1 MGPGRMTLARGAAIG
16 SLIVAVIAIGV
27 LMFGGGGGE
36 QYVIHLQTANQLV
49 KGNEVKV
56 GGIAVGKVTE
66 ISLGKDNEANVKVD
80 INDDFAPLHQGTTAI
95 IRVNSL
101 PSVANR
107 YIALTPG
114 PNNMPEIPAG
124 GALETDKTTNAT
136 DLDQL
141 FNTLDPKT
149 RKGLQGVLQGFA
161 TWYAGQSEN
170 TSKGFKYLG
179 PSLESFSNVMAELS
193 RDQKVFTNLVI
204 NASRATSALASRRD
218 DLANLVTNGNA
229 FARAIGD
236 ENASLD
242 KALALFPATLRQ
254 GSTTFRNLRPALD
267 DLDKLT
273 NVSKPATKNLAPFLN
288 RFASLLKTMQP
299 TFHDFSALARSPGKA
314 NDATDLMNLTTA
326 LEPIARKSVANS
338 VAALKRSQPVIE
350 FLRPYAP
357 DVAAWLTHFAEVPAY
372 YDANGHYARV
382 LPIFNAFSYDSS
394 NNQLNPLS
402 PAERKNILSSR
413 GNRYCPGAATQ
424 PGTDNSNPFVG
435 ALSPQDCDPTVR
447 PPGP

>member
-1 MGPGRMTLARGAAIG
+1 MTLARGAALG
-16 SLIVAVIAIGV
+16 SLIAAVIAVGV

-36 QYVIHLQTANQLV
+36 DYVLHLQSANQLV

-56 GGIAVGKVTE
+56 GGLPVGKITD
-66 ISLGKDNEANVKVD
+66 ISLSKDNQANVKVTV
-80 INDDFAPLHQGTTAI
+80 NDEFAPLHEGTTAI
-95 IRVNSL
+95 VRVTSL

-114 PNNMPEIPAG
+114 PNNMPKIPAG
-124 GALETDKTTNAT
+124 GVLDIDKTTNAV

-170 TSKGFKYLG
+170 TSKGFKYLS
-179 PSLESFSNVMAELS
+179 PSLASFSEVMAELS
-193 RDQKVFTNLVI
+193 RDQKVFTEFVI
-204 NASRATSALASRRD
+204 NASRAVSAIASRRD
-218 DLANLVTNGNA
+218 DLSQLVTNGSS
-229 FARAIGD
+229 FARALGTN
-236 ENASLD
+236 NASLNQ
-242 KALALFPATLRQ
+242 ALRFFPATLRQ
-254 GSTTFRNLRPALD
+254 GSTTFANLRSALD
-267 DLDKLT
+267 DLDRLT
-273 NVSKPATKNLAPFLN
+273 NASKPATKNLAPFLR
-288 RFASLLKTMQP
+288 RFAALLKTMQP
-299 TFHDFSALARSPGKA
+299 TFHDFRGLVNTKGRA
-314 NDATDLMNLTTA
+314 NDLTDLTRQFPS
-326 LEPIARKSVANS
+326 LEAIARKSTANS

-357 DVAAWLTHFAEVPAY
+357 DMAAWITHFATVPAY

-382 LPIFNAFSYDSS
+382 LPIFNAFSYDEA

-402 PAERKNILSSR
+402 PTERKSVLTSR
-413 GNRYCPGAATQ
+413 GNRYCPGSATQ
-424 PGTDNSNPFVG
+424 PGLDNSNPFLDNG
-435 ALSPQDCDPTVR
+435 RLGPQECDPTVR

>member
-1 MGPGRMTLARGAAIG
+1 MTLARGLAIG
-16 SLIVAVIAIGV
+16 SLIAAVIAIGV

-36 QYVIHLQTANQLV
+36 DYVIHMQTANQLV

-56 GGIAVGKVTE
+56 GGIAVGKITD
-66 ISLGKDNEANVKVD
+66 ITLGKDNEADVTVH
-80 INDDFAPLHQGTTAI
+80 INDDFSPLHVGTSTI
-95 IRVNSL
+95 VRVNSL

-114 PNNMPEIPAG
+114 PNNMPEIPG
-124 GALETDKTTNAT
+124 GGVLETDKTTNAT

-170 TSKGFKYLG
+170 TNKGFKYLG

-193 RDQKVFTNLVI
+193 RDQKVFTELVI
-204 NASRATSALASRRD
+204 NASRSLGAIASRRD

-229 FARAIGD
+229 FARGITA
-236 ENASLD
+236 ENASFD
-242 KALALFPATLRQ
+242 EALALLPATLRQ
-254 GSTTFRNLRPALD
+254 GSVTFANLRPALK
-267 DLDKLT
+267 DLNTLT
-273 NVSKPATKNLAPFLN
+273 DVSKPATKNLAPFLN
-288 RFASLLKTMQP
+288 KFASLVKTMQP
-299 TFHDFSALARSPGKA
+299 TFRDFSLLVGKPGPH
-314 NDATDLMNLTTA
+314 NDATDLMLSTTQ
-326 LEPIARKSVANS
+326 LEPIAHKSVSNS
-338 VAALKRSQPVIE
+338 VAALKRSQPVVE

-357 DVAAWLTHFAEVPAY
+357 DVAAWITPFATVPGY

-382 LPIFNAFSYDSS
+382 LPIFNAFSFDST
-394 NNQLNPLS
+394 NNQLNSLS
-402 PAERKNILSSR
+402 PAERKNVITSL
-413 GNRYCPGAATQ
+413 GTRYCPGASTQ
-424 PGTDNSNPFVG
+424 PSPDGSNPFLDNG
-435 ALSPQDCDPTVR
+435 KLTSKDCDPNLR

>member
-1 MGPGRMTLARGAAIG
+1 VTIARALAIG
-16 SLIVAVIAIGV
+16 SLIAAVIAIGV
-27 LMFGGGGGE
+27 LMFGSGGGE
-36 QYVIHLQTANQLV
+36 EYVIHLQSANQLV
-49 KGNEVKV
+49 TGNEVKV
-56 GGIAVGKVTE
+56 GGLPIGKVTD
-66 ISLGKDNEANVKVD
+66 ISLSSDNQADIKVR
-80 INDDFAPLHQGTTAI
+80 INDDFAPLHEGTTAI
-95 IRVNSL
+95 VRVNSL

-107 YIALTPG
+107 YIALSPG

-124 GALETDKTTNAT
+124 GVLETDKTTNAV

-170 TSKGFKYLG
+170 ANKGFKYLG
-179 PSLESFSNVMAELS
+179 PSLQSFSQVAGELT
-193 RDQKVFTNLVI
+193 RDQKVFTDFIL
-204 NASRATSALASRRD
+204 NASRAVSAIASRRD

-229 FARAIGD
+229 FARAIGQ

-242 KALALFPATLRQ
+242 RALALFPATLRQ
-254 GSTTFRNLRPALD
+254 GSTTFTNLRSTLD
-267 DLDKLT
+267 DLDRLT
-273 NVSKPATKNLAPFLN
+273 NVSKPATKNLAPFLS
-288 RFASLLKTMQP
+288 RFADLLKTMQP
-299 TFHDFSALARSPGKA
+299 TFRDFRGLVRTPGKA
-314 NDATDLMNLTTA
+314 NDLTDATRAFPSLEKLARTNTT
-326 LEPIARKSVANS
+326 NS
-338 VAALKRSQPVIE
+338 VAALKQSQPVVE

-357 DVAAWLTHFAEVPAY
+357 DLAAWITHFATVPAY

-382 LPIFNAFSYDSS
+382 LPIFNAFSYDQT

-402 PAERKNILSSR
+402 ASGRQSVLQSH

-424 PGTDNSNPFVG
+424 AAGDGSNPFLDSGNLG
-435 ALSPQDCDPTVR
+435 AQDCDPTVR